1 MSDLGNIT
9 QGLGKFTPE
18 VWQRLGKTILDNEG
32 EQENPIRDALGTVDQ
47 YPSFFAKI
55 KKAVLVRDLT
65 EQGPSGGEV
74 SGDPDDLCNPKRV
87 FRYSFEQV
95 AFKVN
100 LATGPDVVPMN
111 GAIRTIEESEEGEG
125 DGNNLYAYNVGEFL
139 QPLNRNTSFGGVML
153 KRNQYPDITVVPT
166 IHNADTN
173 TGGVTEINI
182 DGNGP
187 VVWMQLVD
195 LVVPEVDEGDD
206 PDPKDLRVAGMFY
219 SPIVLD
225 GICENQECDTEG

>member
-65 EQGPSGGEV
+65 DGSPANGEV

-100 LATGPDVVPMN
+100 LETGPDFVTME
-111 GAIRTIEESEEGEG
+111 GAIKTIEESSEGEG

-139 QPLNRNTSFGGVML
+139 QPVTRNTSFGGVML

-173 TGGVTEINI
+173 TGGVTEIEIN
-182 DGNGP
+182 GNGP

-225 GICENQECDTEG
+225 GICENQECDTQG